1 MMDRLSSFDGR
12 FAAQSAQGYGKPGLN
27 AQRLAAP
34 QNDLIAQ
41 SNQRLAALREHAKAT
56 QAAKSGSQPLNKND
70 FKAAFNATLSMAVQ
84 ELAKDTGLAA
94 PMAAV
99 KSVAEPVMEA
109 LPAAAPAIYRQPS
122 PTRLDVAPTP
132 QSKTAQP
139 LSQARSLVQSSERL
153 VQNTERVIN
162 DVLAIA
168 KKTGFVGVNP
178 EDVRRAYQ
186 TGQSFLADYKV

>member
-12 FAAQSAQGYGKPGLN
+12 FAAQAAQGYGKPGIN

-41 SNQRLAALREHAKAT
+41 SNQRLAALREQAKAT
-56 QAAKSGSQPLNKND
+56 QAAKPDTKPFNKND

-84 ELAKDTGLAA
+84 EIAKDTGLSA

-99 KSVAEPVMEA
+99 KSVAEPLMDA
-109 LPAAAPAIYRQPS
+109 LPKAAPAAYRQPN
-122 PTRLDVAPTP
+122 PTRIDVAPTP
-132 QSKTAQP
+132 QSQP
-139 LSQARSLVQSSERL
+139 VNQARASVLSPDRL
-153 VQNTERVIN
+153 VQNADRVVR
-162 DVLAIA
+162 DVMTIA
-168 KKTGFVGVNP
+168 QQNGFVGVSP

>member
-12 FAAQSAQGYGKPGLN
+12 FAAQSAQGYGKP
-27 AQRLAAP
+27 
-34 QNDLIAQ
+34 DLIAQ
-41 SNQRLAALREHAKAT
+41 SNQRLAALREQAKAT
-56 QAAKSGSQPLNKND
+56 QAAKADPKPINKND

-84 ELAKDTGLAA
+84 ELAKDTGMAA

-99 KSVAEPVMEA
+99 KSIAEPVMEA
-109 LPAAAPAIYRQPS
+109 LPAVAPAIYRQPS
-122 PTRLDVAPTP
+122 PTRVDVAPTY
-132 QSKTAQP
+132 QSQP
-139 LSQARSLVQSSERL
+139 TQAVSQARSSVLSPERL

-162 DVLAIA
+162 DVLSIA
-168 KKTGFVGVNP
+168 QKTGFVGVNP